1 MIRTSRIWLTIP
13 GLLNCFIPNRP
24 IFLLPIPIKGSAK
37 AARMLSPAEQNRG
50 RSARGIRVVAIGGGT
65 GLSTILKGLK
75 QYTVRTSEIAP
86 SSFTPEAPVISD
98 LTALVTVSDDGGSSG
113 RLRRELG
120 MLPPG
125 DVRNCLVALSED
137 ENFLSKLFQYRF
149 SSSGDLEGHNF
160 GNLFLAA
167 LTAMTGDFAV
177 AVQQASEILATRGH
191 ILPATSAN
199 VQLEAIMDDGS
210 HVLGETNIN
219 ASQRRI
225 VELQMVPANPEP
237 LPQALAAIAAADVIT
252 MGPGSLFTSLVT
264 NLLVRGIPE
273 AIADSSAVK
282 VFICNLMTEAN
293 ESLHM
298 KASDHIKAIYGHS
311 PRRIFDYALVNTA
324 PVSASM
330 RERYAEEHAEQV
342 EADIP
347 AMEEL
352 GVKCI
357 PGNFVM
363 ESHFARHAT
372 DRLCQ
377 ELLLLANSARRSS
390 ELAPQALR

>member
-1 MIRTSRIWLTIP
+1 MPS
-13 GLLNCFIPNRP
+13 
-24 IFLLPIPIKGSAK
+24 S
-37 AARMLSPAEQNRG
+37 AEQNRAG
-50 RSARGIRVVAIGGGT
+50 SGKGIRVVAIGGGT
-65 GLSTILKGLK
+65 GLSTLLKGLK
-75 QYTVRTSEIAP
+75 QYTVRAGEVPLDRT
-86 SSFTPEAPVISD
+86 FISD

-125 DVRNCLVALSED
+125 DVRNCLVAVSED
-137 ENFLSKLFQYRF
+137 ENLISKLFQYRF
-149 SSSGDLEGHNF
+149 TSSGDLEGHSF

-177 AVQQASEILATRGH
+177 AVKEASEILATRGH

-219 ASQRRI
+219 ASQHRI
-225 VELQMVPANPEP
+225 VELQMAPAHPEP
-237 LPQALAAIAAADVIT
+237 LPEAIAAIAAADVIT

-273 AIADSSAVK
+273 AIAASRAVK

-293 ESLHM
+293 ESLNM
-298 KASDHIKAIYGHS
+298 KASDHIKAIYDHS
-311 PRRIFDYALVNTA
+311 SRKIFDYALVNTA
-324 PVSASM
+324 PVSANM
-330 RERYAEEHAEQV
+330 KERYAEEHADQV
-342 EADIP
+342 DADIS
-347 AMEEL
+347 AIEQL

-357 PGNFVM
+357 AGNFIL
-363 ESHFARHAT
+363 EKDFARHAT

-377 ELLLLANSARRSS
+377 ELLRLANPVNRAAD
-390 ELAPQALR
+390 LVPQV

>member
-1 MIRTSRIWLTIP
+1 M
-13 GLLNCFIPNRP
+13 
-24 IFLLPIPIKGSAK
+24 A
-37 AARMLSPAEQNRG
+37 SPAEQNRG
-50 RSARGIRVVAIGGGT
+50 RPARGIRVVAIGGGT
-65 GLSTILKGLK
+65 GLSTLLKGLK
-75 QYTVRTSEIAP
+75 QYTVRAGDAPP
-86 SSFTPEAPVISD
+86 SSSAPEAVFISD

-125 DVRNCLVALSED
+125 DVRNCLVAVSED
-137 ENFLSKLFQYRF
+137 ENLISKLFQYRF

-177 AVQQASEILATRGH
+177 AVKQASEILATRGH

-199 VQLEAIMDDGS
+199 VQLEALMDDGS

-225 VELQMVPANPEP
+225 VELHMVPANPEP

-252 MGPGSLFTSLVT
+252 MGPGSLFASLVT
-264 NLLVRGIPE
+264 NLLVRGVPE
-273 AIADSSAVK
+273 AIANSPAVK

-293 ESLHM
+293 ESLNM
-298 KASDHIKAIYGHS
+298 KASDHVKAIYAHS

-330 RERYAEEHAEQV
+330 RERYAEEHAQQVAADLPALEQ
-342 EADIP
+342 
-347 AMEEL
+347 L
-352 GVKCI
+352 GVRCI
-357 PGNFVM
+357 PGNFIL
-363 ESHFARHAT
+363 EKHFARHDT
-372 DRLCQ
+372 GRLCQ
-377 ELLLLANSARRSS
+377 ELLRLANSARRAP

>member
-1 MIRTSRIWLTIP
+1 
-13 GLLNCFIPNRP
+13 
-24 IFLLPIPIKGSAK
+24 
-37 AARMLSPAEQNRG
+37 MLSPVEQNRG

-75 QYTVRTSEIAP
+75 QYTVRASETAP
-86 SSFTPEAPVISD
+86 DGIFISD

-125 DVRNCLVALSED
+125 DVRNCLVAVSED
-137 ENFLSKLFQYRF
+137 ENLLSKLFQHRF

-177 AVQQASEILATRGH
+177 AVKQASEILATRGH

-210 HVLGETNIN
+210 RVLGETSIN

-225 VELQMVPANPEP
+225 VELQVVPPNPEP
-237 LPQALAAIAAADVIT
+237 LPQTLEAIARADVIT
-252 MGPGSLFTSLVT
+252 MGPGSLFTSLVP

-273 AIADSSAVK
+273 AIASSRAVR

-293 ESLHM
+293 ESLNM
-298 KASDHIKAIYGHS
+298 TASDHIKAIYNHS
-311 PRRIFDYALVNTA
+311 SGKIFDYALVNTA

-342 EADIP
+342 QADID
-347 AMEEL
+347 AIEEM

-357 PGNFVM
+357 AGNFVL
-363 ESHFARHAT
+363 ESHYARHAT

-377 ELLLLANSARRSS
+377 ELLSLAKFARHPAD
-390 ELAPQALR
+390 LASQALR

>member
-1 MIRTSRIWLTIP
+1 MP
-13 GLLNCFIPNRP
+13 
-24 IFLLPIPIKGSAK
+24 
-37 AARMLSPAEQNRG
+37 SPAENRG
-50 RSARGIRVVAIGGGT
+50 RPARGIRVVAIGGGT
-65 GLSTILKGLK
+65 GLSTLLKGLK
-75 QYTVRTSEIAP
+75 QYTVRAGDAP
-86 SSFTPEAPVISD
+86 PGSSAPEAVYISD

-125 DVRNCLVALSED
+125 DVRNCLVAVSED
-137 ENFLSKLFQYRF
+137 ENLISKLFQYRF
-149 SSSGDLEGHNF
+149 SSPGDLEGHNF

-167 LTAMTGDFAV
+167 LTAMTGDFAA
-177 AVQQASEILATRGH
+177 AVKQAGEILATRGH

-225 VELQMVPANPEP
+225 VELQMKPANPEP

-273 AIADSSAVK
+273 AIANSPAVK

-293 ESLHM
+293 ESLNM
-298 KASDHIKAIYGHS
+298 KASDHVKAIYAHS
-311 PRRIFDYALVNTA
+311 PRRIFNYALVNTA

-330 RERYAEEHAEQV
+330 RERYAEEHAQQV
-342 EADIP
+342 EADLP
-347 AMEEL
+347 AIEQL
-352 GVKCI
+352 GVRCI
-357 PGNFVM
+357 P
-363 ESHFARHAT
+363 
-372 DRLCQ
+372 
-377 ELLLLANSARRSS
+377 
-390 ELAPQALR
+390 

>member
-1 MIRTSRIWLTIP
+1 MP
-13 GLLNCFIPNRP
+13 
-24 IFLLPIPIKGSAK
+24 
-37 AARMLSPAEQNRG
+37 SPAENRG
-50 RSARGIRVVAIGGGT
+50 RPARGIRVVAIGGGT
-65 GLSTILKGLK
+65 GLSTLLKGLK
-75 QYTVRTSEIAP
+75 QYTVRAGDAP
-86 SSFTPEAPVISD
+86 PGSSAPEAIFISD

-125 DVRNCLVALSED
+125 DVRNCLVAVSED
-137 ENFLSKLFQYRF
+137 ENLISKLFQYRF

-167 LTAMTGDFAV
+167 LTAMTGDFAA
-177 AVQQASEILATRGH
+177 AVKQASEILATRGH

-219 ASQRRI
+219 ASRRRI
-225 VELQMVPANPEP
+225 VELQIVPANPEP

-273 AIADSSAVK
+273 AIANSPAVK

-293 ESLHM
+293 ESLNM
-298 KASDHIKAIYGHS
+298 KASDHIKAIYAHS

-330 RERYAEEHAEQV
+330 RERYAEEHAQQV

-347 AMEEL
+347 AIEQL

-357 PGNFVM
+357 PGNFIL

-377 ELLLLANSARRSS
+377 ELLRLANSARRTH

>member
-1 MIRTSRIWLTIP
+1 MV
-13 GLLNCFIPNRP
+13 
-24 IFLLPIPIKGSAK
+24 SA
-37 AARMLSPAEQNRG
+37 AEQNRG
-50 RSARGIRVVAIGGGT
+50 RSAPGIRVVAIGGGT
-65 GLSTILKGLK
+65 GLSTLLKGLK
-75 QYTVRTSEIAP
+75 RYTVRAGEVQPQGT
-86 SSFTPEAPVISD
+86 FISD
-98 LTALVTVSDDGGSSG
+98 LTAVVTVSDDGGSSG

-125 DVRNCLVALSED
+125 DVRNCLVAVSED
-137 ENFLSKLFQYRF
+137 ENLLSKLFQYRF
-149 SSSGDLEGHNF
+149 SKTGDLEGHSF

-167 LTAMTGDFAV
+167 LTALTGDFAV
-177 AVQQASEILATRGH
+177 AVKQASEILATRGH
-191 ILPATSAN
+191 IHPATSAN

-225 VELQMVPANPEP
+225 VELQMVPPNPDP
-237 LPQALAAIAAADVIT
+237 LPQTLAAIAAADLIT

-273 AIADSSAVK
+273 AIAASHAVK
-282 VFICNLMTEAN
+282 VFVCNLMTEAN
-293 ESLHM
+293 ESLNM
-298 KASDHIKAIYGHS
+298 KASDHVRAIYDHS
-311 PRRIFDYALVNTA
+311 PHKIFDYALVNTA

-330 RERYAEEHAEQV
+330 RERYAEEHAQQV

-347 AMEEL
+347 AMEAL

-357 PGNFVM
+357 AGNFVL

-377 ELLLLANSARRSS
+377 EMLRLANLSGHTPD
-390 ELAPQALR
+390 LAPQAIR